1 VVVFPAAKG
10 LRVFADLL
18 GILRNRELENKLAV
32 DLAQLI
38 DDSTALVITGGEFF
52 WGKEVTQEGR
62 LKLYG
67 SAEEVADRHRAI
79 RNLFIVHSPLATSTD
94 RAHFLGMISLIR
106 EVERLVERAKNLVE
120 LARMGGAPLP
130 DDALVHELQALRRLV
145 EAQLDD
151 VPRTVKQNDARRAQ
165 QLEDQGRQTILRL
178 DLVVERVARSNYSPA
193 HAIQVGLGAR
203 VYARIQRQLLNI
215 VQSLI
220 TPLHLVDFFEERG
233 PEESAPPPSVR

>member
-1 VVVFPAAKG
+1 MM
-10 LRVFADLL
+10 
-18 GILRNRELENKLAV
+18 
-32 DLAQLI
+32 
-38 DDSTALVITGGEFF
+38 DDAMALVLTGGEFF

-67 SAEEVADRHRAI
+67 KAEEVADRHRAI
-79 RNLFIVHSPLATSTD
+79 RNLMIVHSPLATSTD
-94 RAHFLGMISLIR
+94 RAHFLGMINLIR

-120 LARMGGAPLP
+120 LARMSNAPLP
-130 DDALVHELQALRRLV
+130 DDDVVRELRMLRRAV
-145 EAQLDD
+145 EAQLAD
-151 VPRTVKQNDARRAQ
+151 VPAAVKASDVHRAQ
-165 QLEDQGRQTILRL
+165 QLEEQGRLAIQRL
-178 DLVVERVARSNYSPA
+178 DLVVERTAKGAYSSA

-233 PEESAPPPSVR
+233 PEDSAPPPSVR